1 MATRLLHSVFTRS
14 LAVAGWML
22 VSAAVGAADGPS
34 VVAPSEQPPAPEVLQ
49 YRWRL
54 EGFGGRLAAIF
65 LPGKGNGTLTTGLE
79 PDGKVHSEL
88 LITSPDSDEGE
99 FWRYGAEI
107 DAASHATLR
116 AWSSYR
122 FRGKS
127 KSKDLPV
134 ASPGLVDISAAIYM
148 LRQAPPRAAMPLQIW
163 SEGHLYPV
171 RVVPGIL
178 ERIHRTTGEEVL
190 VRRYSIEGVEE
201 VGARFWKGRLEL
213 ALAEGGT
220 HAPIEIVIRVSL
232 ASLRLRLVDTVL
244 AGDDADPADAG

>member
-1 MATRLLHSVFTRS
+1 MAMRTLPHWFTRS

-22 VSAAVGAADGPS
+22 VSAAVAGADGPT
-34 VVAPSEQPPAPEVLQ
+34 VAAPSGQPPAVEVLQ
-49 YRWRL
+49 YTWRL
-54 EGFGGRLAAIF
+54 GGFGGRLAAIF

-79 PDGKVHSEL
+79 PDGKVRSEL

-107 DAASHATLR
+107 DPTTHATLH

-122 FRGKS
+122 FRGRS
-127 KSKDLPV
+127 NGKDLPV
-134 ASPGLVDISAAIYM
+134 ASAGLVDVSAAIYM
-148 LRQAPPRAAMPLQIW
+148 LRQAPPREAMPLQIW

-171 RVVPGIL
+171 RVVPGIR
-178 ERIHRTTGEEVL
+178 ERIRRTTGEEVL
-190 VRRYSIEGVEE
+190 VRRYTIEGVEE

-213 ALAEGGT
+213 ALAEDGT

-232 ASLRLRLVDTVL
+232 ASLRLRLVDTVPD
-244 AGDDADPADAG
+244 AADAADPG